1 MPSSVLSG
9 LGLSDPDVD
18 NSLSTGGN
26 PAVWT
31 LLGEAGTD
39 PQGQYRVASTIH
51 NRAEESNSD
60 YDKVVLDPKQGYEAW
75 QNPEDRAKTQKAY
88 PVDSPQYKAAEDILT
103 GLKTGT
109 VKPTTDYS
117 FYSPTAQAARGRP
130 APAFDNGSGVDVAGN
145 RFFPKTG
152 AASNK
157 SALDSLGLDTP
168 AVEGSS
174 PDAPNAGPDVGITNA
189 VTSGR
194 IGNIAQ
200 QLTLRKLQAIG
211 DLTDDP
217 KGGSLYKGSPIY
229 TPASADEIKGV
240 PNGSYYLDPA
250 KGDIQYAGE
259 KKADLGT
266 GIGQGL
272 GDVALSGVKLLPGSA
287 DSDIRQKLQA
297 SQNQY
302 DASNKGNIVS
312 DLGRFGGQLTAS
324 IPAIAAG
331 GGLATGIAR
340 AVPALAPAIGF
351 FGGTAG
357 TGVTRLGSLAANG
370 VAQGTSQSALT
381 SSTSNKPLWQQMA
394 EGGAEGGILGP
405 VAHGVGSVVS
415 SVVHPTAPAAVSEL
429 VDSAANNFGI
439 HLKAKPVQDTAQ
451 HSQWLQGI
459 GSTFGADTSKITHGI
474 SPPVMSTAIKKAGD
488 TMNGITSKYAL
499 PVDNSVKIGIN
510 DAYNIAKANLSE
522 EQMKLINPIIADIKS
537 KVVNGQISGSAY
549 QNLTGSRSALSAAIA
564 KSGPIGQHAGAIKD
578 ALDDA
583 YEKVIGPQDTQAWN
597 TARLHYKNA
606 MAVADAIG
614 PNGSIKPDDLSNAID
629 KRFPKKSI
637 YGAGPLGT
645 VGDIGQLFMKPSAN
659 VNPLQKHFGL
669 ASLGSGA
676 AVATAAQGM
685 LHSPALTGAALAS
698 GAGVAGIN
706 AFMRNRTF
714 NTGQVVNPV
723 VKYLSNQW
731 AVPAGVQTG
740 QNISSQFQQGNH

>member
-9 LGLSDPDVD
+9 LGLTDPDAD
-18 NSLSTGGN
+18 NGSVTGGN

-75 QNPEDRAKTQKAY
+75 QNSEDRAKTQKAY

-152 AASNK
+152 ATSNK
-157 SALDSLGLDTP
+157 TALDSLGLDMP
-168 AVEGSS
+168 SVEGNS
-174 PDAPNAGPDVGITNA
+174 PDAPNAGPDIGITNA

-194 IGNIAQ
+194 IGNTAQ

-240 PNGSYYLDPA
+240 PNGSYYLDPV

-266 GIGQGL
+266 GYGQGL
-272 GDVALSGVKLLPGSA
+272 GDVALSGAKQLPGSQ
-287 DSDIRQKLQA
+287 DDDIRMKLQA

-302 DASNKGNIVS
+302 DASNKGNWVS

-331 GGLATGIAR
+331 GGLFNLAAR
-340 AVPALAPAIGF
+340 AVPAVAPTVGF
-351 FGGTAG
+351 LGGATG
-357 TGVTRLGSLAANG
+357 TGLTKIGSVAANSALQG
-370 VAQGTSQSALT
+370 GAQAGLT
-381 SSTSNKPLWQQMA
+381 SSTSDKPLWQQLA
-394 EGGAEGGILGP
+394 EGFTEGGLLGP
-405 VAHGVGSVVS
+405 LAHGASGLVS
-415 SVVHPTAPAAVSEL
+415 KFTHPTAPAAVSEL
-429 VDSAANNFGI
+429 VDNAANNFGI
-439 HLKAKPVQDTAQ
+439 HLKAKPVQDTTQ
-451 HSQWLQGI
+451 HSQWLQGV

-499 PVDNSVKIGIN
+499 PIDNSVKIGLN
-510 DAYNIAKANLSE
+510 DAYNTAKANLSE
-522 EQMKLINPIIADIKS
+522 EQMKLIDPIIADIKS
-537 KVVNGQISGSAY
+537 KVANGQISGSAY
-549 QNLTGSRSALSAAIA
+549 QNLTGSKSALSAAIA
-564 KSGPIGQHAGAIKD
+564 KSGPIGQYAGAIKD

-583 YEKVIGPQDTQAWN
+583 YEKVIGPQDTQAWK

-606 MAVADAIG
+606 MTVADAIG

-659 VNPLQKHFGL
+659 VNPLQRHFGL

-685 LHSPALTGAALAS
+685 LHSPLLTAGALTSGAAA
-698 GAGVAGIN
+698 AGVN

-714 NTGQVVNPV
+714 NTGQAANPLL
-723 VKYLSNQW
+723 KYIGNQW
-731 AVPAGVQTG
+731 AVPTTVNAVHSQG
-740 QNISSQFQQGNH
+740 Q